1 MSKNKV
7 LFIVLLATFCLLVSF
22 KSVLA
27 TEKTVTL
34 TVPGCV

>member
-1 MSKNKV
+1 MKKKKLLV
-7 LFIVLLATFCLLVSF
+7 VTLLATFCFLVSF
-22 KSVLA
+22 QSVRA

>member
-1 MSKNKV
+1 MKRKKLLV
-7 LFIVLLATFCLLVSF
+7 ITLLATFYELVSF
-22 KSVLA
+22 QSVLA